1 VTAQP
6 CSSTSAA
13 WGWRALCRSGRM
25 RPIAAGG
32 QGRGSRRR
40 TQRAMRCGG
49 NARSS
54 GASLGEPQPSWFRPN
69 GKPNE
74 DEYSH
79 ADNDN
84 RNRGHVELVAPA
96 VVVPLR
102 FSDLM
107 ISRRPREEQSLADQG
122 FGRFCSRERS
132 QDGHRGSLSR

>member
-1 VTAQP
+1 VAQDEEP
-6 CSSTSAA
+6 SERC
-13 WGWRALCRSGRM
+13 G
-25 RPIAAGG
+25 AAGT
-32 QGRGSRRR
+32 RG
-40 TQRAMRCGG
+40 AV
-49 NARSS
+49 AL
-54 GASLGEPQPSWFRPN
+54 ASANPSLHGSAQMENPT
-69 GKPNE
+69 KT
-74 DEYSH
+74 STAT
-79 ADNDN
+79 ADSDN